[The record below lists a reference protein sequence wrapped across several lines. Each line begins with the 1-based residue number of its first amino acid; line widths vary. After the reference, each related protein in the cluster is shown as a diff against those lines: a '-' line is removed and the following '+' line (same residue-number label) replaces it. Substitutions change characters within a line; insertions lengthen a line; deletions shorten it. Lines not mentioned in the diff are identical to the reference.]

1 MQTNSPNI
9 LDRLNTPKFWN
20 WFYLLLILLVFFGL
34 CSCNSQKQ
42 FNRLITKHPELIQNR
57 DTLTTYDT
65 VILTGYSKD
74 TLFYPIVGK
83 KDTFIIV
90 NPRGETRVYLNE
102 TKSEARVTQEQQ
114 PDTLINT
121 TQIISQYIDRTEA
134 RIKQLLKKYLV
145 IAAAFVV
152 GLFAFN
158 LLIKNFKIV
167 PKWNFYHN
175 TKPPLF

>member
-1 MQTNSPNI
+1 MQTHTPDI

-20 WFYLLLILLVFFGL
+20 WFYWLLVLIMLFGL
-34 CSCNSQKQ
+34 CSCNSQKR
-42 FNRLITKHPELIQNR
+42 FNRLVQNNPELIQAK
-57 DTLTTYDT
+57 DTQTRFDT

-74 TLFYPIVGK
+74 TLFFPILGK

-102 TKSEARVTQEQQ
+102 TKSEARVTQNQQ

-121 TQIISQYIDRTEA
+121 TQIISQYIDRTEQ
-134 RIKQLLKKYLV
+134 RIKQILNKYLV

-167 PKWNFYHN
+167 AK
-175 TKPPLF
+175 

>member
-1 MQTNSPNI
+1 MLAQAQAPDI
-9 LDRLNTPKFWN
+9 LDRFNTPKFWD
-20 WFYLLLILLVFFGL
+20 WFWLILVFFMLFSL
-34 CSCNSQKQ
+34 CSCSTQSR
-42 FNRLITKHPELIQNR
+42 FNRLISKHPELIQAR
-57 DTLTTYDT
+57 DTQTLYDT

-74 TLFYPIVGK
+74 TLFFPILGK

-102 TKSEARVTQEQQ
+102 TKSEARVTQNQQ
-114 PDTLINT
+114 ADTLINQ

-134 RIKQLLKKYLV
+134 KIKQLLNKYLV

-167 PKWNFYHN
+167 AK
-175 TKPPLF
+175 